1 MNSASPSLKLAAQH
15 ELANRHANELDDL
28 ARKMADL
35 AERMQC
41 APLNAEMSRHAAELA
56 GASQVAAGWAKR
68 IRAEVD
74 YQCSKL

>member
-1 MNSASPSLKLAAQH
+1 MKGGTGVVA
-15 ELANRHANELDDL
+15 DDVERDDRRPV
-28 ARKMADL
+28 AMADL